1 MIRRFLALAVLTAL
15 VACDNT
21 EDVDE
26 LKSYV
31 QTVHGFEDYNR
42 QVEALI
48 TRFDDPTSAITDAD
62 ITAARQTL
70 DDYAAAVRAV
80 PKPSENVLKHT
91 HQLYVRTFG
100 DARKLARDETG
111 DTKRQAQSV
120 AIGLRRLRTAIE
132 DRVYPSLDVMLA
144 REKLEG
150 GEYELGWPED

>member
-15 VACDNT
+15 VACDNA

-31 QTVHGFEDYNR
+31 QIVHGFEDYNR

-62 ITAARQTL
+62 ITAARQKL

-80 PKPSENVLKHT
+80 PTPSENVLKHT
-91 HQLYVRTFG
+91 TSCMCAPSAMRASLPAMRRVTRNG
-100 DARKLARDETG
+100 RRSPSP
-111 DTKRQAQSV
+111 SV
-120 AIGLRRLRTAIE
+120 CVACAP
-132 DRVYPSLDVMLA
+132 PSKIVSI
-144 REKLEG
+144 R
-150 GEYELGWPED
+150 PST